1 MAAVRGDDGMM
12 GAEQEQI
19 HNSDDGVTWGGAM
32 VWMAI
37 FFTGLV
43 YESYYS
49 FSHWLVGVVREYEL
63 VLY

>member
-37 FFTGLV
+37 FFTGWARILQFFTLAGK
-43 YESYYS
+43 S
-49 FSHWLVGVVREYEL
+49 RT
-63 VLY
+63 

>member
-1 MAAVRGDDGMM
+1 MMAAVRGDDGMM

-37 FFTGLV
+37 FFTPLGCILQFFTLTGR
-43 YESYYS
+43 S
-49 FSHWLVGVVREYEL
+49 RT
-63 VLY
+63 